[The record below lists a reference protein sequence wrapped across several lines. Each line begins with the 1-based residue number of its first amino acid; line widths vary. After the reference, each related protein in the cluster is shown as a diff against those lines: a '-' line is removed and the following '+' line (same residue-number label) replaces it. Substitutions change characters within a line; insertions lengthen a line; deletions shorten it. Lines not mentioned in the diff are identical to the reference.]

1 MNLDNLPILSML
13 IWLPI
18 LGGIWTLIIG
28 DQQERVVKHFSFII
42 SISTF
47 LLSVLLYYQFDN
59 DFLGMQFVE
68 EFYWIESFSIKYHL
82 GVDGIALPL
91 IILTTFTTILVIV
104 AAWEVID
111 KNISYYM
118 CSFLVLTGLMNGVFV
133 ALDSILFY
141 KGLPGADT
149 TTTDVVI
156 LPIYAIENFKLEYMN
171 HEKTDWVNN
180 WTEWFNGFHYR
191 LDNNFDIIPP
201 TAWVSYFTR
210 LIPYDL
216 VDNDGN
222 GTIDDNHEQFT
233 GAQTLPN
240 WGANLENNLMVLY

>member
-28 DQQERVVKHFSFII
+28 DQQERVVKHFSFTI

-141 KGLPGADT
+141 VFWEA
-149 TTTDVVI
+149 
-156 LPIYAIENFKLEYMN
+156 M
-171 HEKTDWVNN
+171 
-180 WTEWFNGFHYR
+180 
-191 LDNNFDIIPP
+191 
-201 TAWVSYFTR
+201 
-210 LIPYDL
+210 LIPMFLIIGIWGGPNRVYATIKFFLYTFFGSVFML
-216 VDNDGN
+216 VALLYLYSV
-222 GTIDDNHEQFT
+222 T
-233 GAQTLPN
+233 GSFNIQLSQEAPLGLTAQKLIFIAFS
-240 WGANLENNLMVLY
+240 WRLQSKFLCGRYIHGYRMLMLKHQLVARSY